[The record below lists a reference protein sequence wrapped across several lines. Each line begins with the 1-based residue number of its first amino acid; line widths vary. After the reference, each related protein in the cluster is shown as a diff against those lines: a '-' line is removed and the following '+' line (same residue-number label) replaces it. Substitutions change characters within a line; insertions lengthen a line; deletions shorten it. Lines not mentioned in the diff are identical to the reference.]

1 MYYIVKDVWEI
12 IKEYLFHNIKKQGKH
27 LINNQ
32 YIQNYNNT
40 LKSLPKLHIPGT
52 GPRIIYQDKNK
63 DWRIVKFL
71 YYLHYNGWH
80 KLIIYVIPYQY
91 HFCVDEKINDQLVLD
106 EYYNNI

>member
-1 MYYIVKDVWEI
+1 MYIINDVWEQ

-27 LINNQ
+27 LKNDK

-40 LKSLPKLHIPGT
+40 LKFLPKLKIPGT
-52 GPRIIYQDKNK
+52 GPRVIYNPAKK

-71 YYLHYNGWH
+71 YYLHYNGWY
-80 KLIIYVIPYQY
+80 KLIIYIIPYQY
-91 HFCVDEKINDQLVLD
+91 HFCVDEKINDQLILD